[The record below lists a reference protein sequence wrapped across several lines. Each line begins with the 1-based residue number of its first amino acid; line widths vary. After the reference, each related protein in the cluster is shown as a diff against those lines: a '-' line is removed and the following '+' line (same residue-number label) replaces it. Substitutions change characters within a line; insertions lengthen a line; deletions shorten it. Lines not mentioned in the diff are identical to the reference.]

1 MTVVYSSSRQNRNN
15 KKINVVIS
23 DCYFADDGRNLSKVC
38 ATRATH
44 LFSWFSLQFLINFMP
59 LSLPVDIVATKASYF
74 ILLPNSL
81 L

>member
-23 DCYFADDGRNLSKVC
+23 DCYFADDGWNLSKVC

-44 LFSWFSLQFLINFMP
+44 LFSWFSLQSPIFN
-59 LSLPVDIVATKASYF
+59 
-74 ILLPNSL
+74 
-81 L
+81 